1 MAYIATN
8 APAAPANPAL
18 GYFEALIAR
27 FQAWRTYR
35 QTVAELSALS
45 DRELDDIGLTR
56 GAIRTYARSG
66 R

>member
-8 APAAPANPAL
+8 AAVSASTPAM
-18 GYFEALIAR
+18 GYFEALVAR

-35 QTVAELSALS
+35 RTVRELSALS

-56 GAIRTYARSG
+56 SSINNYARAA

>member
-8 APAAPANPAL
+8 APLTVSNPAL

-27 FQAWRTYR
+27 FQAWRTFR

-45 DRELDDIGLTR
+45 DRELKDIGLTR
-56 GAIRTYARSG
+56 GSIRSHARAA

>member
-8 APAAPANPAL
+8 ASTAVSNPAL

-56 GAIRTYARSG
+56 GAIRNYARG
-66 R
+66 AR

>member
-1 MAYIATN
+1 MAYIAANT
-8 APAAPANPAL
+8 PTTVSNPAL

-35 QTVAELSALS
+35 QTVAQLSALS

-56 GAIRTYARSG
+56 GAILNYARTA